1 MSAFLGGREMG
12 EKLKIEYV
20 SVDSIMPYA
29 RNAKLHPQ
37 QQVEQIKR
45 SIKDYG
51 MNDPIGVWH
60 NEIVEGHGRL
70 MACKELGITEIPI
83 IRLEHMSDEQ
93 RKQYMLVHNQTT
105 MNSDFDLDILSEELD
120 SLLDFDAEFYD
131 FDVNFGDDDEVD
143 KHEEI
148 KEVEY
153 KESISVVVACEND
166 EQAESLFEKLTE
178 EGYICRISTL

>member
-1 MSAFLGGREMG
+1 MARESTRERNVG

-20 SVDSIMPYA
+20 SIDSIMPYA

-37 QQVEQIKR
+37 QQIEQIKR
-45 SIKDYG
+45 SIEDYG

-70 MACKELGITEIPI
+70 MACKELGIKEVPI

-120 SLLDFDAEFYD
+120 DLLDFDAEFYD
-131 FDVNFGDDDEVD
+131 FGFETEDIEPIDLEKGGDDTNGEGQGVVCHCPKCGFVFEV
-143 KHEEI
+143 K
-148 KEVEY
+148 
-153 KESISVVVACEND
+153 A
-166 EQAESLFEKLTE
+166 
-178 EGYICRISTL
+178 